1 MFKIRNKKVRTF
13 LTCLMSAALMFNSQH
28 IATYS
33 APTEEILEV
42 VTVEEDIIEEVV
54 VEEPVTIEVT
64 SISEISAGIE
74 PVMDAVVV
82 EENIIEEVV
91 VEEIVEEN
99 YILSSEE
106 IDLLAIITMAEAEGE
121 CEYGQRLVI
130 DTILNR
136 MDSSKFPDT
145 VRGVIYQKNQFECT
159 WNGRVDRC
167 YVKDDIR
174 QLVIEELTNR
184 TNYDVMFFRGGCYSS
199 YGTPMFQVE
208 NHYFNSL

>member
-13 LTCLMSAALMFNSQH
+13 LTCLMSAVLLFNSQH
-28 IATYS
+28 LESYS
-33 APTEEILEV
+33 APSVQVKPTGS
-42 VTVEEDIIEEVV
+42 IELN
-54 VEEPVTIEVT
+54 EP
-64 SISEISAGIE
+64 ISEISAVLDSV
-74 PVMDAVVV
+74 PDAVVNI
-82 EENIIEEVV
+82 EENIFIEEMSEQAV
-91 VEEIVEEN
+91 VEEEIPEEPEPS
-99 YILSSEE
+99 YILTSEE

-136 MDSSKFPDT
+136 MDSNKFPDT
-145 VRGVIYQKNQFECT
+145 VHGVIYQNNQFECT

-174 QLVIEELTNR
+174 QLVIEELANR
-184 TNYDVMFFRGGCYSS
+184 TNYDVMFFRGGKYSS